1 MSRLSRLAVAL
12 GLCLCVSVASAAAG
26 EVVVGTNAEFM
37 PFEYTD
43 DDNNIIGYDLD
54 IIAAVAKAGGF
65 PIRIQNQAFDT
76 LVEGLESGKLDAVIS
91 GMTIT
96 EARKEKIDFSEP
108 YYNAAQVIVVKES
121 TKGYT
126 KIEDIEGKL
135 VGVQLGTTGAGMA
148 EEVMGE
154 NNPDLKQFRKYNEVF
169 GELQLGRI
177 DAIVVDLP
185 VAQAYVR
192 TQKGIRI
199 SSPPMSE
206 EEYGI
211 ATKKGNTELMK
222 KINDGLKKIR
232 ESGEYDKITEK
243 WFQN

>member
-1 MSRLSRLAVAL
+1 MSRFIQAVLALVMVAAP
-12 GLCLCVSVASAAAG
+12 SVRAG

-43 DDNNIIGYDLD
+43 DDNNIIGYDID
-54 IIAAVAKAGGF
+54 VINAVGRAGGF
-65 PIRIQNQAFDT
+65 DVRIHNQSFDT
-76 LVEGLESGKLDAVIS
+76 LVEGLETGKLDAVIS

-96 EARKEKIDFSEP
+96 EARREKIDFSEP
-108 YYNAAQVIVVKES
+108 YYNAAQVLVVQEK
-121 TKGYT
+121 TPGYE
-126 KIEDIEGKL
+126 KIGDIEGKV

-169 GELQLGRI
+169 SELRIGRI

-185 VAQAYVR
+185 VARAYVD
-192 TQKGIRI
+192 KIPGIRI

-211 ATKKGNTELMK
+211 AVRKGNAELLAK
-222 KINDGLKKIR
+222 VNAGLKAIH
-232 ESGEYDKITEK
+232 ESGEYDEITAK

>member
-1 MSRLSRLAVAL
+1 MSKVFLFVAALALSL
-12 GLCLCVSVASAAAG
+12 SAAAGAG

-43 DDNNIIGYDLD
+43 DDNNIIGYDIDIIKAVGKAAGLD
-54 IIAAVAKAGGF
+54 IN
-65 PIRIQNQAFDT
+65 IQNQAFDT

-96 EARKEKIDFSEP
+96 EARKLKVDFSDP
-108 YYNAAQVIVVKES
+108 YYNAAQVIVVLEK
-121 TKGYT
+121 TKGFD
-126 KIEDIEGKL
+126 KIEDIKGKL
-135 VGVQLGTTGAGMA
+135 VGVQLGTTGAGMS
-148 EEVMGE
+148 EEAMGE

-169 GELQLGRI
+169 SELRLGRI

-192 TQKGIRI
+192 KMEGIRI
-199 SSPPMSE
+199 SSPAMSE

-211 ATKKGNTELMK
+211 AVKKGDTELLE
-222 KINDGLKKIR
+222 KINGGLKKIR
-232 ESGEYDKITEK
+232 ESGEYDAITEK

>member
-1 MSRLSRLAVAL
+1 MSKLSMLVAACFLAV
-12 GLCLCVSVASAAAG
+12 SAMAFSG
-26 EVVVGTNAEFM
+26 EVIVGTNAEFM

-43 DDNNIIGYDLD
+43 DDNNIIGYDID
-54 IIAAVAKAGGF
+54 IINAVGKAAGF
-65 PIRIQNQAFDT
+65 EVVMSNLAFDT

-96 EARKEKIDFSEP
+96 EARKLKIDFSEP
-108 YYNAAQVIVVKES
+108 YYNAAQVIVVQDG
-121 TKGYT
+121 TPGFT
-126 KIEDIEGKL
+126 KIEDVKGKL
-135 VGVQLGTTGAGMA
+135 IGVQLGTTGAGMA

-169 GELQLGRI
+169 TELKLGRI

-192 TQKGIRI
+192 SLDGIRI
-199 SSPPMSE
+199 SSPAMSE

-211 ATKKGNTELMK
+211 AVKKGNKALLDQ
-222 KINDGLKKIR
+222 INAGLRAIR
-232 ESGEYDKITEK
+232 ESGEYDRITEK